1 MTKVVLFPK
10 SRVSSL
16 FNLGVSRDC
25 ERCSPPARPSGHAGE
40 HLNDATQEDCVLA
53 LALLVNL
60 KIISH

>member
-1 MTKVVLFPK
+1 MKDAVLQHAP
-10 SRVSSL
+10 V
-16 FNLGVSRDC
+16 GD
-25 ERCSPPARPSGHAGE
+25 AGE